1 MLIYQVSR
9 VQNLLLFLM
18 HIVEVKTDKQKR
30 QFLDVVDK
38 IYKNDDAYVRPLDF
52 MIEEIFDPTAND
64 FFSHGEATRFLLLS
78 DNGEVIGRT
87 GVFINE
93 KKAHGFSQPTGGMG
107 FFECVNDK
115 TAAFMLFDA
124 ARDWLASR
132 GMEAMDGPINFGEN
146 DTFWGLLVEGFTQPG
161 FGVNY
166 NPPFYKEF
174 FEDYGFTKYFEQVTN
189 MLDLQKPFPERF
201 WKIAGWVGRKPG
213 YEFKHFKWEESE
225 QFIKDFI
232 EIYNDAWQF
241 HENFTPMEAET
252 LRNSLKEAKDFMDEE
267 LIWFAYHEGTPIGF
281 FVQFPDV
288 NQIIKHFHGKMNFWN
303 KLKFVYLKWR
313 KAMTRTRVVIMGI
326 RPRWQRN
333 GIESGIFW
341 HLRNAV
347 SKKPWLKE
355 MELSWVG
362 DFNPKMRAL
371 HESVGADFAKRHIT
385 YRFIFDEEKRKQGQE
400 AAAIPLDT
408 RDRANNSN

>member
-1 MLIYQVSR
+1 MR
-9 VQNLLLFLM
+9 
-18 HIVEVKTDKQKR
+18 IVEVNTNKQKR
-30 QFLDVVDK
+30 QFLDVVDA
-38 IYKNDDAYVRPLDF
+38 IYKNDDNYVRPLDV
-52 MIEEIFDPTAND
+52 MIEEIFDPASND
-64 FFSHGEATRFLLLS
+64 FFAHGDAVRFLLLS
-78 DNGEVIGRT
+78 DDDKVIGRT
-87 GVFINE
+87 GAFINE
-93 KKAHGFSQPTGGMG
+93 KKAYGYTQPTGGMG

-115 TAAFMLFDA
+115 AAAFMLFDA
-124 ARDWLASR
+124 ARDWLAER

-146 DTFWGLLVEGFTQPG
+146 DTFWGLLVEGFTSPA
-161 FGVNY
+161 FGVQY
-166 NPPFYKEF
+166 NPPYYKDF
-174 FEDYGFTKYFEQVTN
+174 FEEYGFANYFEQVTN
-189 MLDLQKPFPERF
+189 HLDLQKPFPERF

-213 YEFKHFKWEESE
+213 YQFKHFQWDKSEE
-225 QFIKDFI
+225 FIKDFI
-232 EIYNDAWQF
+232 EVYNDAWQF
-241 HENFTPMEAET
+241 HENFTPMKAET

-267 LIWFAYHEGTPIGF
+267 LIWFAYHEETPIGF

-313 KAMTRTRVVIMGI
+313 KVMTRTRVVIMGI

-371 HESVGADFAKRHIT
+371 HESVGADFGKKHIT
-385 YRFIFDEEKRKQGQE
+385 YRFVFDEEKRKEAQH
-400 AAAIPLDT
+400 AAAIPNDT
-408 RDRANNSN
+408 KEKIKS

>member
-1 MLIYQVSR
+1 MR
-9 VQNLLLFLM
+9 
-18 HIVEVKTDKQKR
+18 IVEVKTDKQKR

-38 IYKNDDAYVRPLDF
+38 IYKNDDNYVRPLDV
-52 MIEEIFDPTAND
+52 MIEEVFDPASND
-64 FFSHGEATRFLLLS
+64 FFAHGDATRFLLL
-78 DNGEVIGRT
+78 DDQEKVIGRV

-93 KKAHGFSQPTGGMG
+93 KKAYGYSQPTGGMG
-107 FFECVNDK
+107 FFECINDK
-115 TAAFMLFDA
+115 EAAFKLFDTA
-124 ARDWLASR
+124 QNWLAER

-146 DTFWGLLVEGFTQPG
+146 DTFWGLLVEGFTQPA
-161 FGVNY
+161 FGVQY
-166 NPPFYKEF
+166 NPPYYKGF
-174 FEDYGFTKYFEQVTN
+174 FEEYGFAKYFEQVTN
-189 MLDLQKPFPERF
+189 HLDLQKPFPERF

-213 YEFKHFKWEESE
+213 YEFKHFRWEKSE
-225 QFIKDFI
+225 EFIRDFI

-252 LRNSLKEAKDFMDEE
+252 LRNSLKEAKGFMDED

-288 NQIIKHFHGKMNFWN
+288 NQIIKHFHGKMNMLN

-313 KAMTRTRVVIMGI
+313 KEMTRTRVVIMGI

-341 HLRNAV
+341 HLRNV
-347 SKKPWLKE
+347 VTKKPWLRE
-355 MELSWVG
+355 LELSWVG

-371 HESVGADFAKRHIT
+371 HESVGAVFGKKHIT
-385 YRFIFDEEKRKQGQE
+385 YRFVFDEEKRKEAQH
-400 AAAIPLDT
+400 AAAIPVDT
-408 RDRANNSN
+408 RTKTKS

>member
-1 MLIYQVSR
+1 
-9 VQNLLLFLM
+9 M
-18 HIVEVKTDKQKR
+18 HIVEVKTDRQKR

-38 IYKNDDAYVRPLDF
+38 IYKKDDNYVRPLDV
-52 MIEEIFDPTAND
+52 MIEETFDPGSND
-64 FFSHGEATRFLLLS
+64 FFAHGDATRFLLLT
-78 DNGEVIGRT
+78 DNDKVVGRV
-87 GVFINE
+87 GAFINE
-93 KKAHGFSQPTGGMG
+93 KKAFGFNQPTGGMG

-115 TAAFMLFDA
+115 NAAFLLFDA
-124 ARDWLASR
+124 ARDWLAER

-146 DTFWGLLVEGFTQPG
+146 DTFWGLLVEGFTQPS
-161 FGVNY
+161 FGVQY
-166 NPPFYKEF
+166 NPPYYIDF
-174 FEDYGFTKYFEQVTN
+174 FEEYGFVKYFEQVTN
-189 MLDLQKPFPERF
+189 HLDLQKPFPERF

-213 YEFKHFKWEESE
+213 YEFKHFSWDKSEE
-225 QFIKDFI
+225 FIKDFI

-267 LIWFAYHEGTPIGF
+267 LIWFAYHENTPIGF

-288 NQIIKHFHGKMNFWN
+288 NQIIKHFHGKMNLIN
-303 KLKFVYLKWR
+303 KLKFIYLKWR
-313 KAMTRTRVVIMGI
+313 KVMTRTRVVIMGI

-371 HESVGADFAKRHIT
+371 HDSVGAEFGKKHIT
-385 YRFIFDEEKRKQGQE
+385 YRFVFDEEKRKEEQH
-400 AAAIPLDT
+400 AAAIPLDN
-408 RDRANNSN
+408 RVKNNN